1 MKKLVKEIEENDGS
15 MDTVILGLIKRLDRD
30 VIDDIERINEKL

>member
-1 MKKLVKEIEENDGS
+1 MKLVKEIEENDGS
-15 MDTVILGLIKRLDRD
+15 TDTVILGLIKRLDRD